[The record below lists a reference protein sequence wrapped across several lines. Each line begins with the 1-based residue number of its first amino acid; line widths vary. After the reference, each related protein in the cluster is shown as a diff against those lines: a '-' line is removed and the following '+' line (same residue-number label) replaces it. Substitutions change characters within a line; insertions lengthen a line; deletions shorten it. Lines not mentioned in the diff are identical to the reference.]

1 MSSSF
6 SPFSSKRN
14 RWTSHPELAIFFFY
28 RMTSA
33 LCGCIART
41 GESRAKQN
49 RKISN
54 CAGSP
59 RVPHA
64 FRHRLPTELMH
75 ITTRNPL
82 NFLQAARREDWTNVM
97 ESMHTLCTDRNLS
110 IYRPFTTNYA
120 SVPLLNCWLNKSPS
134 RSLFRSGQ
142 CGVRPS

>member
-1 MSSSF
+1 MKKPLSRF
-6 SPFSSKRN
+6 
-14 RWTSHPELAIFFFY
+14 TSVIESIEWMWAHEIFFTNYFFFTEWH
-28 RMTSA
+28 RR
-33 LCGCIART
+33 CVVRIART
-41 GESRAKQN
+41 GESRAQQN

-64 FRHRLPTELMH
+64 FLHRLPTELMH

-134 RSLFRSGQ
+134 RSLFRSG
-142 CGVRPS
+142 